1 MKRDIIYVLLI
12 ILSMGLTSATC
23 GKQDPDTRDEFSV
36 SLIIPG
42 SVDVSV
48 GGTVEFAV
56 KDGLAPLVS
65 DVVLLTS
72 ENSGVSVSAA
82 ILSSSASKI
91 SFRLPSS
98 ITASGFY
105 KISVKR
111 GERKKELGSTWFNIV
126 AKLDFEPDASSTIY
140 GQVRCNGK
148 GVADVVLSDGVEVV
162 KTNEDGYYQIAS
174 KKAFGYIFVS
184 VPSGYEVPTEG
195 ALPKLHYMLKND
207 ASTPER
213 VDFVLY
219 NAPSQEKFKLLVFG
233 DIHLA
238 NRTRDLIQFRDFME
252 DVSSYQRT
260 NSGEPIYGLTLGDM
274 TWDLYW
280 FSNKFSFPEYLQTLD
295 SGIKGL
301 PIYQTMGN
309 HDNNYMT
316 YSDRD
321 AAQAYVSQ
329 VAPTFYSYN
338 IGKWHFI
345 VLDDIDCSQYD
356 GTTSRTYT
364 KNFTP
369 EQFSWLQ
376 KDLAMVPADTPL
388 VISTHAQIFYPSG
401 TSSFAIDGGNSRIAN
416 TTQFLN
422 IIGNRKAHIFTGHT
436 HIIFNV
442 TQDESIV
449 GGRDIFEHNSGAV
462 CGTWWWTGYYS
473 GINISTDGSP
483 GGYQIVSFDGRD
495 ISWQYKATG
504 KSEDFQFRTYDRNAM
519 DLSIGNWAPDCTNTT
534 AQSSYAKYASYW
546 TGTSSSNYVYF
557 NVWNYNPRWTIS
569 VTENGN
575 SLDVKRVDVYD
586 PLHIVSYVAPRV
598 NENSTSLNFATNI
611 NRHTFRVTAESPAS
625 TLEFRISDEFGN
637 VYSETMKRPKTFSIN
652 TYK

>member
-1 MKRDIIYVLLI
+1 
-12 ILSMGLTSATC
+12 
-23 GKQDPDTRDEFSV
+23 
-36 SLIIPG
+36 
-42 SVDVSV
+42 
-48 GGTVEFAV
+48 
-56 KDGLAPLVS
+56 
-65 DVVLLTS
+65 
-72 ENSGVSVSAA
+72 
-82 ILSSSASKI
+82 
-91 SFRLPSS
+91 
-98 ITASGFY
+98 
-105 KISVKR
+105 
-111 GERKKELGSTWFNIV
+111 
-126 AKLDFEPDASSTIY
+126 
-140 GQVRCNGK
+140 
-148 GVADVVLSDGVEVV
+148 
-162 KTNEDGYYQIAS
+162 
-174 KKAFGYIFVS
+174 
-184 VPSGYEVPTEG
+184 
-195 ALPKLHYMLKND
+195 
-207 ASTPER
+207 
-213 VDFVLY
+213 
-219 NAPSQEKFKLLVFG
+219 
-233 DIHLA
+233 
-238 NRTRDLIQFRDFME
+238 
-252 DVSSYQRT
+252 
-260 NSGEPIYGLTLGDM
+260 
-274 TWDLYW
+274 
-280 FSNKFSFPEYLQTLD
+280 
-295 SGIKGL
+295 
-301 PIYQTMGN
+301 
-309 HDNNYMT
+309 MT

-356 GTTSRTYT
+356 GTTSRNYT

-369 EQFSWLQ
+369 EQLSWLQ

-504 KSEDFQFRTYDRNAM
+504 KSKDFQFRTYDRNTM
-519 DLSIGNWAPDCTNTT
+519 DLSIGNWAPNCTDVT
-534 AQSSYAKYASYW
+534 AQSRYAKYASYW

-575 SLDVKRVDVYD
+575 TLDVTKVDVYD

-598 NENSTSLNFATNI
+598 NENSSSLNFATNI
-611 NRHTFRVTAESPAS
+611 NRHTFRVAAESAAS